1 MSRPAPDAAPP
12 GGVPGPGGRVRVR
25 GMHTDDLAAVLAIER
40 ASFATPWSERTFRG
54 LLRRSNARLAVVEDE
69 GGILGYAV
77 AWFAGGQAELG
88 DLAVRPESRRRGVG
102 RLLLEAMLA
111 AAAQEGIEVMFLE
124 VRESNLAAR
133 ALYEEAGFV
142 EVDRRL
148 RYYADPTEDALV
160 LRRPIAR

>member
-1 MSRPAPDAAPP
+1 MR
-12 GGVPGPGGRVRVR
+12 
-25 GMHTDDLAAVLAIER
+25 TDDLEAVLAIER

-54 LLRRSNARLAVVEDE
+54 LLQRRNARLAVAED
-69 GGILGYAV
+69 GGQVVGYAV

-111 AAAQEGIEVMFLE
+111 AAEQERIEVMYLE

-133 ALYEEAGFV
+133 ALYEQGGFV
-142 EVDRRL
+142 AVDRRL